1 MPTYE
6 YKCPTCEASIE
17 RTMPLKEFSQPQTC
31 ACGATLE
38 RLIPSGLGMV
48 LKGDGWPGKAMKVN
62 GQMAAKNR
70 RLGAK
75 SAEKAKDAPGLKLVP
90 NVGGEQVESWSEARS
105 MAASLGKDT
114 STYEP
119 LVQKEK
125 G

>member
-6 YKCPTCEASIE
+6 FKCPACGASVE
-17 RTMPLKEFSQPQTC
+17 RTMPIKDFEQPQTC
-31 ACGATLE
+31 ACGAPLE
-38 RLIPSGLGMV
+38 RQIPSNLGMV

-70 RLGAK
+70 RIGAR
-75 SAEKAKDAPGLKLVP
+75 SAEKARDAPGLKLVP
-90 NVGGEQVESWSEARS
+90 NVGGEQVESWSEAKNL
-105 MAASLGKDT
+105 AASKGKDT